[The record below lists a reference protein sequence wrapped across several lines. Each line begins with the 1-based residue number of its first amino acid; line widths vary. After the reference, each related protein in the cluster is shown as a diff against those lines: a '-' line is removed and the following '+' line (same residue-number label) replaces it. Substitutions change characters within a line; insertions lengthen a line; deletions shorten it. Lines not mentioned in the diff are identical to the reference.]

1 MPEYIDPTPTDV
13 KADFPAFAG
22 VDDLA
27 IQRRIDRTASW
38 VDQSWLVSD
47 YNYAKS
53 LLTAHYLT
61 VDGFGSSSDAE
72 IAAYRSAGVA
82 RLKSGTLDV
91 SFTTDEY
98 RGVSASEFDASVYG
112 QRFAALLRKN
122 KSGVLTTGGAVGC
135 YSPAATDY
143 PYAWSNNGFGL

>member
-1 MPEYIDPTPTDV
+1 MLYTDPTPADV
-13 KADFPAFAG
+13 KADFPAFAD
-22 VDDLA
+22 VDDFA
-27 IQRRIDRTASW
+27 VQRRIDRTASW
-38 VDQSWLVSD
+38 IDDSWLVSD

-61 VDGFGSSSDAE
+61 VDGFGSTSDAE

-122 KSGVLTTGGAVGC
+122 KSGVLTTGGSVGC
-135 YSPAATDY
+135 VGAASTDV
-143 PYAWSNNGFGL
+143 PFAYAFGGIGL